1 MKKIIYTTDYSDNSV
16 SALKYT
22 YALSTLLQADVI
34 VLHIFNEQSEPEMEL
49 ISEEKLIVQH
59 HKNRI
64 RDFCSLHLKQD
75 FDSLNFSE
83 AAVKGTDVSHEILR
97 FVRDI
102 NVCMLVMGT
111 CITGNLKELFLGN
124 TTTKMLA
131 ISPFPLLI
139 VPTGFIFKK
148 LEKILYTSDLQL
160 KDIYNIGEL
169 VKIVNPLNT
178 KISIIHVSKEDNLI
192 NRNLLEWFKKSLS
205 EKVNYPNIE
214 IETIFSGDIFETLKL
229 SIDESEADMVAMME
243 RTHKPEIN
251 SLLHR
256 DLVKRM
262 QSSLKVPLLSFN
274 EIS

>member
-1 MKKIIYTTDYSDNSV
+1 MKKIIYTTDFSDNSV

-22 YALSTLLQADVI
+22 YALSKLLQADVI
-34 VLHIFNEQSEPEMEL
+34 VLHIFKEQPEPEVEL
-49 ISEEKLIVQH
+49 ISDEKLIVQH
-59 HKNRI
+59 HKDRI

-83 AAVKGTDVSHEILR
+83 AAIKGTDVSHEILH

-102 NVCMLVMGT
+102 NVCMLVMGA
-111 CITGNLKELFLGN
+111 CGTGNLKELILGS
-124 TTTKMLA
+124 TTTEMLA

-139 VPTGFIFKK
+139 VPKGFVFKK
-148 LEKILYTSDLQL
+148 LENILYTSDLQL

-169 VKIVNPLNT
+169 VKMVNPLNT
-178 KISIIHVSKEDNLI
+178 KIIIIHVSKEDDLMNKNLF
-192 NRNLLEWFKKSLS
+192 EWFKKSLS
-205 EKVNYPNIE
+205 EKVNYTNIE
-214 IETIFSGDIFETLKL
+214 IETIFSKDIFESLKL
-229 SIDESEADMVAMME
+229 YIDESEADIVAMME
-243 RTHKPEIN
+243 RKHKPEIN
-251 SLLHR
+251 YLLHR

>member
-1 MKKIIYTTDYSDNSV
+1 MKKIIYTTDFSENSV

-22 YALSTLLQADVI
+22 YALSKLLQADVI
-34 VLHIFNEQSEPEMEL
+34 VLHIFKEQPEPEIEL
-49 ISEEKLIVQH
+49 ISDEKLIVQH

-97 FVRDI
+97 FVRDL
-102 NVCMLVMGT
+102 NVCMLIMGA
-111 CITGNLKELFLGN
+111 CGTGNLKELILGS
-124 TTTKMLA
+124 TTTEMLA

-139 VPTGFIFKK
+139 VPTGFVFKK
-148 LEKILYTSDLQL
+148 LENILYTSDLQL

-169 VKIVNPLNT
+169 VKMVNPLNT
-178 KISIIHVSKEDNLI
+178 KIIIIHVSKEDDLMNKNLF
-192 NRNLLEWFKKSLS
+192 EWFKKSLS
-205 EKVNYPNIE
+205 EKVNYTNIE
-214 IETIFSGDIFETLKL
+214 IETIFSKDIFESLKL
-229 SIDESEADMVAMME
+229 YIDESEADIVAMME
-243 RTHKPEIN
+243 RKHKPEIN
-251 SLLHR
+251 YLLHR

>member
-1 MKKIIYTTDYSDNSV
+1 MKKIIYTTDFSDNSV

-22 YALSTLLQADVI
+22 YALSKLLQVDVI
-34 VLHIFNEQSEPEMEL
+34 VLHIFKEQPEPENEL

-59 HKNRI
+59 HKDRI

-83 AAVKGTDVSHEILR
+83 AVVKGTDVSHEILH

-102 NVCMLVMGT
+102 NVCLLIMGA
-111 CITGNLKELFLGN
+111 CGSGNLKELFLGG
-124 TTTKMLA
+124 TTTGILA

-139 VPTGFIFKK
+139 VPTGFVFKK
-148 LEKILYTSDLQL
+148 LEKILYASDLQQ

-169 VKIVNPLNT
+169 VKIINPLNT
-178 KISIIHVSKEDNLI
+178 KITVIHVSKEDNLM
-192 NRNLLEWFKKSLS
+192 NKNLLEWFRKSLS

-214 IETIFSGDIFETLKL
+214 IETVISEDIFETLKL

-243 RTHKPEIN
+243 RKHKPEIN
-251 SLLHR
+251 YLLHR

>member
-22 YALSTLLQADVI
+22 YALSKLLQAYVI
-34 VLHIFNEQSEPEMEL
+34 VLHIFKEQPESEIEL
-49 ISEEKLIVQH
+49 ISEEKLIIQH

-75 FDSLNFSE
+75 FDSLNFSA
-83 AAVKGTDVSHEILR
+83 AAVKGTDVSHDILR

-102 NVCMLVMGT
+102 NVCMLVMGSGAT
-111 CITGNLKELFLGN
+111 ENLKELFQGS
-124 TTTKMLA
+124 TTTEMLA

-139 VPTGFIFKK
+139 VPTGFVFKK
-148 LEKILYTSDLQL
+148 LEKILYSSDLQL

-169 VKIVNPLNT
+169 VKIVNSLNT
-178 KISIIHVSKEDNLI
+178 KIIIVHVSKEDNLM
-192 NRNLLEWFKKSLS
+192 NKNLLEWFKKSLS
-205 EKVNYPNIE
+205 EKVNYQNIE
-214 IETIFSGDIFETLKL
+214 IETIFSEDIFETLKL

-243 RTHKPEIN
+243 RKHKPEIN
-251 SLLHR
+251 YLLHR
-256 DLVKRM
+256 DIVKRM
-262 QSSLKVPLLSFN
+262 QSYLKVPLLSFN

>member
-1 MKKIIYTTDYSDNSV
+1 MKKIIYTTDYSENSV

-22 YALSTLLQADVI
+22 YALSKLLQTDVI
-34 VLHIFNEQSEPEMEL
+34 VLHIFNEQPEPENEL
-49 ISEEKLIVQH
+49 ISEEKLLVQH

-64 RDFCSLHLKQD
+64 RNFCSSHLKQD

-83 AAVKGTDVSHEILR
+83 AAVRGTDVSHEILR
-97 FVRDI
+97 FVRDL
-102 NVCMLVMGT
+102 NVYMLVMGSS
-111 CITGNLKELFLGN
+111 ITGNLKELFLGS
-124 TTTKMLA
+124 TTTKMLE

-148 LEKILYTSDLQL
+148 LERIVYTSDLQL

-169 VKIVNPLNT
+169 VKIINPLNT
-178 KISIIHVSKEDNLI
+178 KIIIVHISKEDNLI
-192 NRNLLEWFKKSLS
+192 NKNLLEWFKKSLS
-205 EKVNYPNIE
+205 EKVDYPNIE
-214 IETIFSGDIFETLKL
+214 IEIIFSEDIFETMKL
-229 SIDESEADMVAMME
+229 AIEESDADMVAMME

-251 SLLHR
+251 YLLHR

>member
-1 MKKIIYTTDYSDNSV
+1 MKKIIYTTDYSENSV

-22 YALSTLLQADVI
+22 YALSKLLQTDVI
-34 VLHIFNEQSEPEMEL
+34 VLHIFNEQPEPENEL
-49 ISEEKLIVQH
+49 ISEEKLLVQY

-64 RDFCSLHLKQD
+64 RNFCSLHLKQD
-75 FDSLNFSE
+75 FESLNFSE
-83 AAVKGTDVSHEILR
+83 AAVRGTDVSHEILR
-97 FVRDI
+97 FVRDL
-102 NVCMLVMGT
+102 NVYMLVMGSS
-111 CITGNLKELFLGN
+111 ITGNLKELFLGS
-124 TTTKMLA
+124 TTTKMLE

-148 LEKILYTSDLQL
+148 LERIVYTSDLQL

-169 VKIVNPLNT
+169 VKIINPLNT
-178 KISIIHVSKEDNLI
+178 KIIIVHISKEDNLI
-192 NRNLLEWFKKSLS
+192 NKNLLEWFKKSLS
-205 EKVNYPNIE
+205 EKVDYPNIE
-214 IETIFSGDIFETLKL
+214 IEIIFSEDIFETMKL
-229 SIDESEADMVAMME
+229 AIEESDADMVAMME

-251 SLLHR
+251 YLLHR

>member
-22 YALSTLLQADVI
+22 YALSKLLHVDII
-34 VLHIFNEQSEPEMEL
+34 VLHIIKKQPEPEIEL

-64 RDFCSLHLKQD
+64 RDFCSLHLKRD

-83 AAVKGTDVSHEILR
+83 AAVKGTDVSLEILR

-102 NVCMLVMGT
+102 NVCMLIMGAGGK
-111 CITGNLKELFLGN
+111 GNLKELFLSS
-124 TTTKMLA
+124 TSTKMIS

-139 VPTGFIFKK
+139 VPTGFVFKK
-148 LEKILYTSDLQL
+148 LEKIMYTSDLEL
-160 KDIYNIGEL
+160 KDIYNISEL
-169 VKIVNPLNT
+169 VKIVNPLNA
-178 KISIIHVSKEDNLI
+178 KIIIIHVSKEDNLI
-192 NRNLLEWFKKSLS
+192 NKNLLEWFKKSLS
-205 EKVNYPNIE
+205 EKVTYPNIE
-214 IETIFSGDIFETLKL
+214 IETMFSEDIFETLML
-229 SIDESEADMVAMME
+229 SMDQSEVDMVAMME
-243 RTHKPEIN
+243 RKHQPEIN
-251 SLLHR
+251 YLLHR

>member
-1 MKKIIYTTDYSDNSV
+1 MKKIICTTDYSDNSV

-22 YALSTLLQADVI
+22 FALSRLLKAYVI
-34 VLHIFNEQSEPEMEL
+34 VLHIFKEQPEPEIEL
-49 ISEEKLIVQH
+49 ISDEKLIVQH
-59 HKNRI
+59 HKDRI

-75 FDSLNFSE
+75 LDNLNFSA

-102 NVCMLVMGT
+102 DVSMLVMGSSGG
-111 CITGNLKELFLGN
+111 GNIKELFLGI
-124 TTTKMLA
+124 TTTKMLE

-139 VPTGFIFKK
+139 VPKAYVFKK

-178 KISIIHVSKEDNLI
+178 KISIIHVSKEDNLM
-192 NRNLLEWFKKSLS
+192 NKNLLEWFRKSLS
-205 EKVNYPNIE
+205 EKVDYQNIE
-214 IETIFSGDIFETLKL
+214 VETIFSEETFETLKL

-243 RTHKPEIN
+243 RKHKPEIN
-251 SLLHR
+251 YLLHR

-262 QSSLKVPLLSFN
+262 QSSLKAPLLSFN